1 MLSNIIKP
9 IFIFVLLCIWVAIA
23 GELFM
28 RVMKP
33 QPMLPRYVTAGDFGI
48 RVNMPNKDYVHTTP
62 DYKVYLHTN
71 SKGIRAPKDIPYTKK
86 EGVTRIVLLGDS
98 FGMGYGVNL
107 EDSFS
112 EVMRRKLETSWGSPV
127 EIINLS
133 VSGFGTAEQLL
144 MFQNE
149 GAKYQPDIVISTWHT
164 TDDKE
169 NLRSGLFDYVDD
181 ELVVKNDTFLPGV
194 KQREMLM
201 KIPGFNWV
209 MDNSQLYNFLRGR
222 AASFVKKI
230 MLWRRSTAE
239 VATHSSSQSAAPTYS
254 LLTFSLAKVL
264 KSEAEKVGAKF
275 VILDIPERRTR
286 TEFSS
291 ELPEIYRQHFNTVS
305 PIQELRDNSGQLL
318 YWENSHGHWTPK
330 GCEIVGLKLAEKLT
344 QL

>member
-1 MLSNIIKP
+1 
-9 IFIFVLLCIWVAIA
+9 
-23 GELFM
+23 M

-62 DYKVYLHTN
+62 DYTVHLHTN

-169 NLRSGLFDYVDD
+169 NLRSGLFDYVND
-181 ELVVKNDTFLPGV
+181 ELLVKNETFLPGV

-209 MDNSQLYNFLRGR
+209 MDNSQLYNFLRSR
-222 AASFVKKI
+222 AASITKKLLLV
-230 MLWRRSTAE
+230 MRAPAPENTQ
-239 VATHSSSQSAAPTYS
+239 ATTSSPAYS
-254 LLTFSLAKVL
+254 KLTFALL
-264 KSEAEKVGAKF
+264 KALEKETQKVGAQLI
-275 VILDIPERRTR
+275 ILDIPKRKTR
-286 TEFSS
+286 TSFVSLIPPNYQQYFTVVTPTN
-291 ELPEIYRQHFNTVS
+291 ELQDNT
-305 PIQELRDNSGQLL
+305 GQLL

>member
-1 MLSNIIKP
+1 
-9 IFIFVLLCIWVAIA
+9 
-23 GELFM
+23 M

-62 DYKVYLHTN
+62 DYTVHLHTN

-112 EVMRRKLETSWGSPV
+112 EVMRTKLETSWGSPV
-127 EIINLS
+127 EVINLS

-169 NLRSGLFDYVDD
+169 NLRSGLFDYINN
-181 ELVVKNDTFLPGV
+181 ELVLKNRTFLPGV

-209 MDNSQLYNFLRGR
+209 MDNSQLYNFLRSR
-222 AASFVKKI
+222 AASITKK
-230 MLWRRSTAE
+230 LLLVLRAPASETAQ
-239 VATHSSSQSAAPTYS
+239 ATTSHTEYS
-254 LLTFSLAKVL
+254 RLTFALIKALEKESK
-264 KSEAEKVGAKF
+264 KVGAQL
-275 VILDIPERRTR
+275 VILDIPKRRTR

-291 ELPEIYRQHFNTVS
+291 ELPEIYHQNFNTVS
-305 PIQELRDNSGQLL
+305 PIKELRDSSGQLL

-330 GCEIVGLKLAEKLT
+330 GCEIVGSKLAKALT
-344 QL
+344 ELHNK